1 MPEKIMTRFIYDQ
14 FAKDYLEEFL
24 SPYGQVVVPKR
35 VASEVQEID
44 LYFIPTEE
52 TSTNF
57 KPLGLL
63 GELASPPG
71 PSIFEPFRNPVTP
84 TEICDCLFKV
94 LAVRRE
100 LLRQSRRQN
109 ALEQKQILPKLWILT
124 PTASSKILAGF
135 NAFPKPNGMPGLHF
149 LGESLASAIIVLHQL
164 PQIPETLWLRLL
176 GRSGVQQ
183 RALDELEALPINHPL
198 RASANRL
205 LINLQKNLAAR
216 QDLERTD
223 TELIMRLA
231 PLYQQDQEQAIQQG
245 IQTGIQQGIQT
256 GIQQGE
262 RLVIENLLRTRFG
275 TLDPEILSTI
285 DPLLALTPEE
295 FTPLLL
301 QLSREELVA
310 RFAQDS

>member
-1 MPEKIMTRFIYDQ
+1 MTRFIYDQ

-44 LYFIPTEE
+44 LYFIPTSEN
-52 TSTNF
+52 STNF

-63 GELASPPG
+63 GELACPPG
-71 PSIFEPFRNPVTP
+71 HSIFEPFRNPVTP

-109 ALEQKQILPKLWILT
+109 AREQKQILPKLWILT
-124 PTASSKILAGF
+124 PTASSNILSGF
-135 NAFPKPNGMPGLHF
+135 NAFPKANGMPGVYF
-149 LGESLASAIIVLHQL
+149 LGESFASAIIVLHQL

-183 RALDELEALPINHPL
+183 RALDELAALPINHPL

-245 IQTGIQQGIQT
+245 IQQGIQTGIQT

-262 RLVIENLLRTRFG
+262 RLVIENLLRARFG
-275 TLDPEILSTI
+275 GLDPELLSTI
-285 DPLLALTPEE
+285 DPMLALTPEV

-301 QLSREELVA
+301 HLSREELVA